1 MNQVASPRLGII
13 AACALAVLCLIYAA
27 VLAIGLYTL
36 TSPDQP
42 IQQPWFACMELLI
55 LGIAPLAVA
64 FMVALHAWAPDERS
78 SMALLGIAFMGM
90 CCVIT
95 CSVHF
100 VILTLSREPRFA
112 ALSWAPVVFSFRWPS
127 LAYALDILAWDVFFP
142 LAALC
147 AALTVS
153 GPGPAKVARSLFLA
167 SAAFSLVGLAGVPL
181 GNMSVRNIGIVGYVV
196 LFPIAAVLMAVRFR
210 RDAAK

>member
-1 MNQVASPRLGII
+1 MNHMASPKLGI
-13 AACALAVLCLIYAA
+13 AAGYALAVLCLVYAT

-36 TSPDQP
+36 SSPDQP
-42 IQQPWFACMELLI
+42 IQQPWFTCMELLI
-55 LGIAPLAVA
+55 LAIAPLAVA
-64 FMVALHAWAPDERS
+64 FMAALYAWAPDERS
-78 SMALLGIAFMGM
+78 SIALLGIAFMSM
-90 CCVIT
+90 CAVVT

-100 VILTLSREPRFA
+100 VILTLSREPIIA
-112 ALSWAPVVFSFRWPS
+112 AFPWARIVFSFQWPS

-153 GPGPAKVARSLFLA
+153 GPGLANGARSLFVA
-167 SAAFSLVGLAGVPL
+167 SAAFSLVGLVGVPL
-181 GNMSVRNIGIVGYVV
+181 GNLNVRNIGIVGYVV
-196 LFPIAAVLMAVRFR
+196 LFPVAAVLMAVRFR

>member
-1 MNQVASPRLGII
+1 MHHVASPRLGI
-13 AACALAVLCLIYAA
+13 AAGYALAALCFIYAI

-55 LGIAPLAVA
+55 LAIAPLPVA
-64 FMVALHAWAPDERS
+64 FMVALHAWAPDEHS
-78 SMALLGIAFMGM
+78 TTALLGIAFMSM
-90 CCVIT
+90 CCVVT
-95 CSVHF
+95 CCVHF
-100 VILTLSREPRFA
+100 VILTLSREPIFA
-112 ALSWAPVVFSFRWPS
+112 AMPWVPVVFLFRWPS

-153 GPGPAKVARSLFLA
+153 GPGLANAVRSLFFA
-167 SAAFSLVGLAGVPL
+167 SAAFSLAGLVGVPL
-181 GNMSVRNIGIVGYVV
+181 GNMSIRNIGIAGYVV

-210 RDAAK
+210 RGAA